1 MPDTT
6 APDVTDLLPREA
18 VRLGLAPTDRDDAV
32 RQVGQVLV
40 DTGRVDPAY
49 IDAMHEREAM
59 ISSALGEG
67 FAIPHGTDEGRVHI
81 HRAGLAFL
89 QFPDGITWE
98 DEQVFVAIGI
108 AAASDEHL
116 TVMATLAK
124 VLVDPGAAE
133 RLRTTS
139 DPDEVLAL
147 LAPAPD

>member
-1 MPDTT
+1 MPEAT
-6 APDVTDLLPREA
+6 APDVTTLLPREA
-18 VRLGLAPTDRDDAV
+18 VRLGLPSTDRDDAV

-49 IDAMHEREAM
+49 IGAMHEREAM

-67 FAIPHGTDEGRVHI
+67 FAIPHGTDEGRAHI
-81 HRAGLAFL
+81 RRAGLAFL

-98 DEQVFVAIGI
+98 DEEVFVAIGI

-116 TVMATLAK
+116 TVMATLAR
-124 VLVDPGAAE
+124 VLVDPAAAE
-133 RLRTTS
+133 RLRTTD

-147 LAPAPD
+147 LAPTPA